1 MHHDIIYA
9 LHLNF
14 SSLIYKSM
22 HLCKYG
28 YNYHLEFTIFGNLM
42 QNVGSK
48 FSKKFMLWFVAEL
61 VGVGNSN
68 GKIKHL
74 SSSGMLQQARVGR
87 KYNPA
92 AMFRPWAGWGTGGHC

>member
-1 MHHDIIYA
+1 
-9 LHLNF
+9 
-14 SSLIYKSM
+14 
-22 HLCKYG
+22 
-28 YNYHLEFTIFGNLM
+28 M

-61 VGVGNSN
+61 EGVWNSN

-74 SSSGMLQQARVGR
+74 SSSGMPQQARVGR

-92 AMFRPWAGWGTGGHC
+92 TMIMPWAGWGTGGHC